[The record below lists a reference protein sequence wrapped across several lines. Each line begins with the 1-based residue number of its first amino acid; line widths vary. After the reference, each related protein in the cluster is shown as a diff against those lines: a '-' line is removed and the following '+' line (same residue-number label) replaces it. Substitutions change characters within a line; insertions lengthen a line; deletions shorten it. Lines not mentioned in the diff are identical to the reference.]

1 MIKAMFGLL
10 PNSIPQGQRLEL
22 TSQSRRLENGM
33 NAALDYQV
41 VVSGGGASF
50 QPLIDWVPLVFSIK
64 VVAWLGLRLRHQFS
78 FFRLPRFLCS
88 SSSSSYAFDHAAK
101 IHAQAC

>member
-41 VVSGGGASF
+41 VVSGGHLSN
-50 QPLIDWVPLVFSIK
+50 L
-64 VVAWLGLRLRHQFS
+64 
-78 FFRLPRFLCS
+78 
-88 SSSSSYAFDHAAK
+88 
-101 IHAQAC
+101 